1 MTKVGLALGGGGA
14 KGLAHIPVLEAL
26 DDMGVPVA
34 AIAGTSI
41 GAILG
46 ALYASGRS
54 GADIRA
60 EVDELSGARA
70 RSNNS
75 EHGPISWLAYL
86 QIEFDSGG
94 MLRADRFL
102 SSLIQYIGV
111 DRFADLPIP
120 LATVAADFWRRDEVV
135 FTDGPL
141 EPAIRASMALP
152 GIFRPVVDGD
162 RVLIDGGAVNPVPYD
177 RLPVDCDL
185 VVAVDVMG
193 ERRPNGDPVP
203 GLLDSVFNTY
213 QIMQRSILR
222 QKMAQDPP
230 GILVQ
235 PPLVDIRVLEFWKS
249 EEIFRQAEPA
259 TAQFKRDLEATMGGL
274 AAQH

>member
-26 DDMGVPVA
+26 DEMGVPVA

-41 GAILG
+41 GAIVG
-46 ALYASGRS
+46 ALYASGHS
-54 GADIRA
+54 GSDIRA
-60 EVDELSGARA
+60 EVEELSGGRA

-75 EHGPISWLAYL
+75 DHGPTGWLEFL
-86 QIEFDSGG
+86 QIELDAGG
-94 MLRADRFL
+94 VLRADRFL
-102 SSLIQYIGV
+102 SSLVRHIGV
-111 DRFADLPIP
+111 DRFDGLPVP

-135 FTDGPL
+135 FTEGPL

-222 QKMAQDPP
+222 QKMAQNPP

-235 PPLVDIRVLEFWKS
+235 PPLIDIRVLEFWKS

-259 TAQFKRDLEATMGGL
+259 KVQFKRDLEAKMAGL
-274 AAQH
+274 MA